1 MTELEIYTLFN
12 SGRLV
17 GVVSF
22 IGSIIA
28 IWLALRVANLTREN
42 TDGNLLQ
49 KIVATAFGL
58 LIVAGS
64 WMSAV
69 LAKATWVITAYNLD
83 LLETRSTF
91 SDNFIAYVGTTELP
105 VTAPMP
111 LHIVFFAVVA
121 IMIFSI
127 IWMPKK

>member
-42 TDGNLLQ
+42 ADSNLIQ

-105 VTAPMP
+105 VTAPIP
-111 LHIVFFAVVA
+111 LQIVFFAVVA

>member
-17 GVVSF
+17 GVISF

-42 TDGNLLQ
+42 ADGNLIQ
-49 KIVATAFGL
+49 KIVATVFGL

-64 WMSAV
+64 WMSFV

-91 SDNFIAYVGTTELP
+91 SDNFITYVGTTELP

-111 LHIVFFAVVA
+111 LQIVFLAVVA
-121 IMIFSI
+121 IMIVSM
-127 IWMPKK
+127 IWTPKK

>member
-64 WMSAV
+64 WMSAI

-121 IMIFSI
+121 IMIVSI
-127 IWMPKK
+127 IWTPKK

>member
-121 IMIFSI
+121 IMIVSI

>member
-1 MTELEIYTLFN
+1 MTELDIYTLFN

-42 TDGNLLQ
+42 ADGNLIQ

-64 WMSAV
+64 WMSLV

-105 VTAPMP
+105 VTVPMP
-111 LHIVFFAVVA
+111 LHIVFLAVVA
-121 IMIFSI
+121 IMIVSM
-127 IWMPKK
+127 IWTPKK

>member
-42 TDGNLLQ
+42 ADSNLIQ

-64 WMSAV
+64 WMSAI

-105 VTAPMP
+105 VTAPIP
-111 LHIVFFAVVA
+111 LQIVFFAVVA
-121 IMIFSI
+121 IMIVSI

>member
-105 VTAPMP
+105 VTAPIP
-111 LHIVFFAVVA
+111 LQIVFFAVVA

>member
-1 MTELEIYTLFN
+1 MTELDIYTLFN

-42 TDGNLLQ
+42 TDDNLIQ

-64 WMSAV
+64 
-69 LAKATWVITAYNLD
+69 
-83 LLETRSTF
+83 
-91 SDNFIAYVGTTELP
+91 
-105 VTAPMP
+105 
-111 LHIVFFAVVA
+111 
-121 IMIFSI
+121 
-127 IWMPKK
+127 